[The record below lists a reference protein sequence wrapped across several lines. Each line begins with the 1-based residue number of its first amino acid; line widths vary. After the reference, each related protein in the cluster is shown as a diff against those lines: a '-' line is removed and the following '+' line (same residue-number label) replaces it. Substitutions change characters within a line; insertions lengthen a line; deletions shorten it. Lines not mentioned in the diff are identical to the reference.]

1 MGHQDLQY
9 GWTSGHNSVGGIG
22 LQLTFKNMSEKT
34 IKYIYFY
41 FFAYNAVGDVQECS
55 TTGKV
60 KACLKYTGPL
70 EPEKVARNTWDCVWY
85 NSTISTCTLSE
96 VEIEYMDGSTEK
108 IDGGQVSRYEGCYV
122 ATAVYGSYDCPQV
135 WTLRRYRDYTL
146 AKTWYGRAFIHVY
159 YAISPTLVKWFGK
172 KSWFKKIW
180 KKKLD
185 KMVRNLNEKGVE
197 DTPYSDLP
205 W

>member
-1 MGHQDLQY
+1 MIQVRCTMGHQDLQY

-108 IDGGQVSRYEGCYV
+108 IDGAKVQRYEPEPSGCMYNI
-122 ATAVYGSYDCPQV
+122 AQTSGLSIFSFLMPPIGFMLYHLYKDKEPKKAECIKDSAYKGLLIWAVILIV
-135 WTLRRYRDYTL
+135 FL
-146 AKTWYGRAFIHVY
+146 
-159 YAISPTLVKWFGK
+159 LVSLGK
-172 KSWFKKIW
+172 LI
-180 KKKLD
+180 
-185 KMVRNLNEKGVE
+185 NA
-197 DTPYSDLP
+197 
-205 W
+205 